1 MPFIAMLA
9 AGAFRDVGNSAE
21 PIPEGRLLLYARG
34 TRDIIHLGF
43 VKIPRSPLN
52 LMYKILDTSTREKR
66 AKRTRHKKARKTMFK
81 QPAATYIIFLF
92 FYFFLSKNDL

>member
-9 AGAFRDVGNSAE
+9 AGAFRDDGNSAE
-21 PIPEGRLLLYARG
+21 PIPEGRLLLYAHG
-34 TRDIIHLGF
+34 TCDLIYLGF

-66 AKRTRHKKARKTMFK
+66 ESATGTKSTQK
-81 QPAATYIIFLF
+81 QCSNSRQPHI
-92 FYFFLSKNDL
+92 

>member
-21 PIPEGRLLLYARG
+21 PIPQGRLLLYAHG
-34 TRDIIHLGF
+34 TCDLIYLEF

-66 AKRTRHKKARKTMFK
+66 GSANGTKKPGK
-81 QPAATYIIFLF
+81 QCSNSRQPHI
-92 FYFFLSKNDL
+92 